1 MAKGLFY
8 SFMPLYS
15 IQVWGRFYGGYPFG
29 SWNQDIPGHRDYAIY
44 QRRKTWHGIICIKE
58 HYYKS
63 SNPHHPNCVIG
74 QNKMRDGVS
83 YWQNL
88 TDEGKAIYNL
98 YKYPDRMSGY
108 NRFLHYYLKDL
119 PY

>member
-15 IQVWGRFYGGYPFG
+15 IRAWGRFYGGYPFG
-29 SWNQDIPGHRDYAIY
+29 SWEQNIPGHRDYAIY
-44 QRRKTWHGIICIKE
+44 RRHPTWHGIICIKKR
-58 HYYKS
+58 Y
-63 SNPHHPNCVIG
+63 VIPFDPKTPA
-74 QNKMRDGVS
+74 QLTRRQKFADGVS
-83 YWQNL
+83 YWQSL
-88 TDEGKAIYNL
+88 TAEAKAIYNL
-98 YKYPDRMSGY
+98 YKYPTRMSGY

>member
-1 MAKGLFY
+1 MKV
-8 SFMPLYS
+8 FMPLYS
-15 IQVWGRFYGGYPFG
+15 IQAWGRFYGKFPFG
-29 SWNQDIPGHRDYAIY
+29 SWYGDAARQYGYCIY
-44 QRRKTWHGIICIKE
+44 QRRHTWHGIICIKE

-74 QNKMRDGVS
+74 QNKFAAGVS
-83 YWQNL
+83 YWQGL
-88 TDEGKAIYNL
+88 TDAGKKIYNS
-98 YKYPDRMSGY
+98 YKYPTQMSGY